1 LVGDLLK
8 PIQDV
13 DCVVTVCPLCQL
25 NLEAYQ
31 RQVSGQLGV
40 PVHLPVLY
48 FTQLMGLAFALPEEA
63 LKLKANLVGTQK
75 LLDRLKQLSAWV

>member
-1 LVGDLLK
+1 LRPVR
-8 PIQDV
+8 DV

-31 RQVSGQLGV
+31 REVGGQLGA

-48 FTQLMGLAFALPEEA
+48 FTQLMGLAFGLPEES

-75 LLDRLKQLSAWV
+75 LMKRLEQLSVQV